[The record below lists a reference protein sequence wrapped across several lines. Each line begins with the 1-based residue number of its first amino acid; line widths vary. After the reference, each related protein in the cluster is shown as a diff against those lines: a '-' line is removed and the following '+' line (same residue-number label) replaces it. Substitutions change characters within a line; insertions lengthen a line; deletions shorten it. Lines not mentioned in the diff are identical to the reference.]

1 MSNKEQVLET
11 GRIHSVSRAVVLLEL
26 LAEHGELGVTELGRR
41 LEVHKATASRLVGTL
56 ADGGLVER
64 NPATDKF
71 RLGAGVIHLA
81 GAAMA
86 GLDLVHR
93 ARPFLED
100 LAERTEETVNLGV
113 FDGDSVVYVDQIAG
127 TRAIVSASWVGR
139 RTPLHC
145 TSNGKVLLAHLPD
158 ADRERALAAP
168 LEPRTKHTVT
178 DPNVLRAQLLEVRVR
193 GYAQTLE
200 ELEEGLNAIAAPVRD
215 ASGDVI
221 AAVSVAGPA
230 FRMRAADLRRIA
242 PMTVDAAAAISRRMG
257 FAEQAGPQGSERSE
271 GRSSVGG
278 IR

>member
-1 MSNKEQVLET
+1 
-11 GRIHSVSRAVVLLEL
+11 
-26 LAEHGELGVTELGRR
+26 
-41 LEVHKATASRLVGTL
+41 
-56 ADGGLVER
+56 
-64 NPATDKF
+64 
-71 RLGAGVIHLA
+71 
-81 GAAMA
+81 MA

-100 LAERTEETVNLGV
+100 LAERTDETVNLGV

-168 LEPRTKHTVT
+168 LEPRTKRTIT
-178 DPNVLRAQLLEVRVR
+178 DPDVLRAQLLEVRVR

-200 ELEEGLNAIAAPVRD
+200 ELEEGLNAIAAPVHD

-230 FRMRAADLRRIA
+230 FRMRAADLPRIA
-242 PMTVDAAAAISRRMG
+242 RMTIDAAAAISRQMG
-257 FAEQAGPQGSERSE
+257 FAEQTEVLGSESE
-271 GRSSVGG
+271 RRSSVGG
-278 IR
+278 VR